1 MKTEGTKKEKSFEA
15 ALERLEQIVA
25 EMEAGQLKLDAMLK
39 RYEEGMLLARF
50 CSEKLE
56 EAEKKIEMLVKK
68 QDGTLDTLEFAP
80 GEEEA
85 GSPEAAAPD
94 TIETDEQPAQE
105 EGDEDEPL
113 F

>member
-1 MKTEGTKKEKSFEA
+1 MKAEGTKKEKSFEA

-68 QDGTLDTLEFAP
+68 QDGASETIEFAP

-85 GSPEAAAPD
+85 GSPEAAAPE
-94 TIETDEQPAQE
+94 TIEADEQPAEE

>member
-1 MKTEGTKKEKSFEA
+1 MKAEGPKKEKSFEA

-25 EMEAGQLKLDAMLK
+25 EMEAGRLKLDAMLK

-56 EAEKKIEMLVKK
+56 EAEKKIEILVKK
-68 QDGTLDTLEFAP
+68 QDGTLDTVEFAP
-80 GEEEA
+80 GKEEA
-85 GSPEAAAPD
+85 GSPEAAAPE
-94 TIETDEQPAQE
+94 TIEADEQPAEE
-105 EGDEDEPL
+105 EGDEDHPL

>member
-1 MKTEGTKKEKSFEA
+1 MKAEGTKKEKSFEA

-80 GEEEA
+80 GEQEKEPA
-85 GSPEAAAPD
+85 CPEATAR
-94 TIETDEQPAQE
+94 ETVKPEQ
-105 EGDEDEPL
+105 EGADEDQPL

>member
-1 MKTEGTKKEKSFEA
+1 MKAEGPKKEKSFEA

-25 EMEAGQLKLDAMLK
+25 EMEAGRLKLDAMLK

-80 GEEEA
+80 GEQEEA
-85 GSPEAAAPD
+85 E
-94 TIETDEQPAQE
+94 TIKPQQE
-105 EGDEDEPL
+105 GADEDQPL